1 MVVRRV
7 LLPLYPVDSAA
18 AAADAAAV
26 ACSRDIGLRDPLH
39 LLGKGTGT

>member
-18 AAADAAAV
+18 DAAV

>member
-18 AAADAAAV
+18 DDDAAV
-26 ACSRDIGLRDPLH
+26 ACSRDIGSRDPLH
-39 LLGKGTGT
+39 LLDKGTGT

>member
-1 MVVRRV
+1 MVVRQV

-18 AAADAAAV
+18 ADAAV
-26 ACSRDIGLRDPLH
+26 ACSRDIGPLDPLH

>member
-1 MVVRRV
+1 MVRQV
-7 LLPLYPVDSAA
+7 LLPLYPVDSAV
-18 AAADAAAV
+18 AAADAVV

>member
-18 AAADAAAV
+18 DDAAV
-26 ACSRDIGLRDPLH
+26 ACSRDIGPRDPLH
-39 LLGKGTGT
+39 LSGKGTGT